1 MTELAVG
8 QIIEL
13 SDGRQGVIR
22 FVGRTSFAQGD
33 WVGVELDDDSGKND
47 GSVQGERYFD
57 CPLGHGMFVRPTT
70 CTVLADAPPP
80 APAPRP
86 APAAKKPAPRLSTG
100 GLFTGGLFTGGG
112 MSARGT
118 GSDPTMAKRM
128 SLNAPSPTPG
138 ARTSRAASMSP
149 TKSPTKQ
156 MVASVPGSR
165 TATPSG
171 GMSRTSI
178 GAKLARPST
187 GGPAP
192 RTSMGPP
199 PPPGPRP
206 ARPSS
211 TTSRTVPPAGGP
223 ARPPSARPSLGGPRP
238 PGARP
243 PSLQRPPTQTN
254 GRSTSSK
261 RASDDSV
268 ASAKTGEMEILSP
281 QPTSPV
287 RSRAQALEKLT
298 SPAPAPAASGTG
310 PAAGRTRA
318 PTAAGAAA
326 ANREIEDLKTKL
338 KVLERQ
344 RQEDR
349 DKIKELDLVQG
360 ERDKFQAIIAK
371 IQAKLQPQQLENAEL
386 RKQVKE
392 YEMRV
397 ESVETLQ
404 AEHDQV
410 LELATL
416 DREMAEET
424 AEVLKQ
430 ELSDVKQKLEELE
443 LEVDILR
450 EENTEYNKGITPEE
464 RSSAGWLQ
472 LERNNERL
480 REALIRLRDMS
491 QQQEKEMRDEIKGLE
506 DDLQEAAVAAEQLA
520 AAKEKLSQ
528 TESIVE
534 DLRQQL
540 ETALG
545 AEEMIEDL
553 TDRNMSQAEQIEEL
567 KAEVE
572 DLENL
577 KEIADELE
585 ANHVQHE
592 RELQEEIDF
601 KNAVITEQA
610 RRSAQQEDSLDEMEY
625 TLSRFRELVTSLQ
638 SDLEDMRASHAVT
651 ETESEQ
657 LNSKS
662 RAMMDLNM
670 KLQIS
675 ASKAQVKTIDLELR
689 RLEAQEAEQ
698 HLEIV
703 KMFLPESYQA
713 DRDSV
718 LALLRFRRLAFKAN
732 LLNGFIR
739 ERVNGQPHAGHEDDV
754 FAGCD
759 VVDKLTWVSAMCERF
774 VNAIGQCS
782 PERFSRFEG
791 ALYELEPVER
801 ALNGW
806 IDGLRRDELKE
817 SQCADELSRT
827 ISLMTHLGEVHIG
840 TGASIGEA
848 ENGDDNGGDAKV
860 DLKAFA
866 DNVHMRALMVQSHLD
881 SAAATFHATRAMV
894 QRVIPPAGDDD
905 ELAQHFARKAEAAIS
920 QTRSAKVVAGKAVR
934 ALEDLRSRSLALAP
948 DGGASADAFDQA
960 EAGAAALAALARRI
974 GLDLHTLL
982 HEEGRTEPYT
992 YTEVQSAA
1000 HRTALAA
1007 TGSSES
1013 DLFSAYTAQL
1023 RAVSGQVVDLAALAQ
1038 DLGQAQEFER
1048 SPAPWVLRAQELR
1061 AQRTAPADAE
1071 EEMRHLREEY
1081 NEARRQVALREEG
1094 FSTAQVKIET
1104 LEARMR
1110 DAHQK
1115 VQRIA
1120 ELEEAVARERASA
1133 TSLKDDIEKQDR
1145 ELKGLEADRDK
1156 WKKVAGDARLA
1167 AAADPNNANGAS
1179 DAALDSAAAAGREMA
1194 VATAREMDELR
1205 AEIEALQSSVRFL
1218 REDGWRARTAEQAS
1232 HDWLAEPLQRKPRP
1246 SERRRALVAAEGRD
1260 ALAELLR
1267 MASSA
1272 KVFDLA
1278 KARREAAA
1286 AVDSSADGAAAGKKL
1301 STWRPARSTPQY
1313 HAAKQAE
1320 DYAVWRSWQDS
1331 ILHKSQQVLLV
1342 GASDGDGVPADEAAA
1357 ASSSSLPA
1365 SRSEATRAARKAAA
1379 RLQIRLPGVDGKMA
1393 TTGRGHVQI
1402 VGSREW
1408 EGLQGRLAAV

>member
-22 FVGRTSFAQGD
+22 FIGRTSFAQGD
-33 WVGVELDDDSGKND
+33 WVGVELDDDTGKND

-80 APAPRP
+80 APAPR
-86 APAAKKPAPRLSTG
+86 AVPAAKKPAPRPS
-100 GLFTGGLFTGGG
+100 TGGLFTGGG

-138 ARTSRAASMSP
+138 ARTSRAASMVRSP

-156 MVASVPGSR
+156 MVSSMPGSR
-165 TATPSG
+165 TATPSAAG
-171 GMSRTSI
+171 TNRTSI

-243 PSLQRPPTQTN
+243 PSLQRPSTQMN
-254 GRSTSSK
+254 GRSASSK

-268 ASAKTGEMEILSP
+268 TSAKTSEMEILSP

-298 SPAPAPAASGTG
+298 SPAPAPAASSTG
-310 PAAGRTRA
+310 PAAGRVRA

-371 IQAKLQPQQLENAEL
+371 IQAKLQPQQQENAEL
-386 RKQVKE
+386 RKQLKE

-472 LERNNERL
+472 LERNNERM

-506 DDLQEAAVAAEQLA
+506 NDLQEAAVAAEQLA
-520 AAKEKLSQ
+520 ATKEKLSQ

-567 KAEVE
+567 KAEME

-698 HLEIV
+698 HLEII

-739 ERVNGQPHAGHEDDV
+739 ERANGQPHVGHEDDV

-817 SQCADELSRT
+817 RQCADELSRT

-934 ALEDLRSRSLALAP
+934 ALEELRSRSLALAP
-948 DGGASADAFDQA
+948 EGGASADAFDQA
-960 EAGAAALAALARRI
+960 EAAAAALAALARRI
-974 GLDLHTLL
+974 GLDLHMLL

-992 YTEVQSAA
+992 YIEVQSAA

-1013 DLFSAYTAQL
+1013 DLFSAYAAQL
-1023 RAVSGQVVDLAALAQ
+1023 RVVSGQVADLAALAQ

-1110 DAHQK
+1110 DANQK

-1205 AEIEALQSSVRFL
+1205 AEIDALQSSVRFL
-1218 REDGWRARTAEQAS
+1218 REDGRRARTAEQAS
-1232 HDWLAEPLQRKPRP
+1232 HDWLAEPLQRKTRP

-1278 KARREAAA
+1278 KARQEAAA
-1286 AVDSSADGAAAGKKL
+1286 AAAAPVDSADGSTAGKKL

-1320 DYAVWRSWQDS
+1320 DYAVWRGWQDS

-1342 GASDGDGVPADEAAA
+1342 GAGDGDGVPAE
-1357 ASSSSLPA
+1357 SLSSLPA
-1365 SRSEATRAARKAAA
+1365 SRSEAARAARKAAA
-1379 RLQIRLPGVDGKMA
+1379 RLQIRLPGVGGKTVSA
-1393 TTGRGHVQI
+1393 GRGHVQI